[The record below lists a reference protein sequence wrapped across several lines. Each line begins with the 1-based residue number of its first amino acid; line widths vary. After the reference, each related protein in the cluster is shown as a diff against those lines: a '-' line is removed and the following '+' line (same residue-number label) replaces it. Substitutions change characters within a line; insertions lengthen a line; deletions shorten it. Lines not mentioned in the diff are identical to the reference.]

1 MCFADIMTQT
11 VIEGRTWRK
20 SHDASYTFKSESAV
34 GTFDPWRTCR
44 WTVAGLTLHGP
55 YFFVGFRRI
64 DNVFSSRAA
73 NTSWLVVVKKTA
85 AAQLVLFPPYLVALF
100 SFMGVMEG
108 KPVDVV
114 ASKVFARV
122 PEAFLSG
129 CLYWPLVNVVN
140 FAVVPSTMRVPYV
153 AIAAAVWNSYLS
165 WANARDV
172 GIPSQVKKMRIKKQ
186 GTGNESPL
194 QLHQRLL
201 TVWRTLDR
209 FRLPQQWE

>member
-1 MCFADIMTQT
+1 MLGNQVLRAGLQSGTIMCFADIMTQT
-11 VIEGRTWRK
+11 VIEGKTWR
-20 SHDASYTFKSESAV
+20 SIQDASYTFESAV
-34 GTFDPWRTCR
+34 NSFDPWRTCR

-108 KPVDVV
+108 KPVDDL
-114 ASKVFARV
+114 ASKVVARV

-129 CLYWPLVNVVN
+129 CLYWPLTNVVN
-140 FAVVPSTMRVPYV
+140 FAVIPSNVRVSYV
-153 AIAAAVWNSYLS
+153 ATAAAVWNSYLS

-172 GIPSQVKKMRIKKQ
+172 GSSSQVNPNP
-186 GTGNESPL
+186 NEETISG
-194 QLHQRLL
+194 Q
-201 TVWRTLDR
+201 
-209 FRLPQQWE
+209 